1 MLNFDSPIAAFEHW
15 EKNTPSKPFL
25 RQHFNNKVLSYS
37 FEESG
42 DEIRRMAS
50 ALTAFD
56 LPPQSKIAL
65 LSKNCAHWI
74 MADIAIMMSGHISIP
89 IYPTLQAD
97 SIQQIL
103 EHSESKAIIVG
114 KLDNYESQK
123 NGIPDIHKISVEL
136 YGINENYTW
145 EGLLMQHKPIQNLLK
160 PDPSNLITIIYTSG
174 TTGSPK
180 GVMHSFANFTYASN
194 TILDILILPK
204 HPKFFSYLPLSHIA
218 ERVGIELSGI
228 YRGASITFAES
239 LETFA
244 QNLEATQPQLFFAV
258 PRIWAKFQEKLLE
271 NLPQKKLNNLLS
283 IPILNSIIK
292 KKIKK
297 KLGLS
302 EAVLMISG
310 AAPLAVSL
318 MNWYK
323 KIGITILQG
332 YGMTEDCILSHFN
345 LPEDNRIGTVG
356 RSVKGVTAK
365 LSSEGEIC
373 ILNNCL
379 MKGYYKNPE
388 DTASSFDEE
397 GYLKT
402 GDIGEYDHEGFL
414 TITGRVK
421 DQFKTDKGKYISPA
435 PIELEL
441 SKNPN
446 IEQICIVGMG
456 IPQPIL
462 LVVLTTES
470 KKTDRQELSE
480 NFIKMIKSINP
491 SLEKHEKIEKVIIMK
506 EDWTVENGLITPT
519 LKVKR
524 NQVEKIH
531 MPMYKSW
538 FDSKEKVIFEK

>member
-1 MLNFDSPIAAFEHW
+1 
-15 EKNTPSKPFL
+15 
-25 RQHFNNKVLSYS
+25 
-37 FEESG
+37 
-42 DEIRRMAS
+42 
-50 ALTAFD
+50 
-56 LPPQSKIAL
+56 
-65 LSKNCAHWI
+65 

-103 EHSESKAIIVG
+103 EHSESKAIIIG

-123 NGIPDIHKISVEL
+123 DGIPDIHKISVEL

-145 EGLLMQHKPIQNLLK
+145 EGLLMQHKPIQNVLK

-174 TTGSPK
+174 TTGNPK
-180 GVMHSFANFTYASN
+180 GVMHSVANFTYASN
-194 TILDILILPK
+194 TILDILILPE

-218 ERVGIELSGI
+218 ERVGIEMSGI
-228 YRGASITFAES
+228 FRGASITFAES

-244 QNLEATQPQLFFAV
+244 NNLEATQPQLFFAV

-283 IPILNSIIK
+283 IPIIKGIIK

-318 MNWYK
+318 MDWYK
-323 KIGITILQG
+323 KIGVTILQG

-345 LPEDNRIGTVG
+345 LPEENRIGTVG
-356 RSVKGVTAK
+356 RAVKGVTAK

-388 DTASSFDEE
+388 DTTSSFDEE

-402 GDIGEYDHEGFL
+402 GDIGEYDHDGFL
-414 TITGRVK
+414 TITGRIK

-462 LVVLTTES
+462 LVVPTSEAKNL
-470 KKTDRQELSE
+470 DRQELSK
-480 NFIKMIKSINP
+480 NLINMIKSINP

-506 EDWTVENGLITPT
+506 EDWAVENGLITPT

>member
-1 MLNFDSPIAAFEHW
+1 MLNFDSPIAAFEYW

-37 FEESG
+37 FDESG

-56 LPPQSKIAL
+56 LPPQSKVAL
-65 LSKNCAHWI
+65 LSKNCPHWI
-74 MADIAIMMSGHISIP
+74 MADIAIMMAGHISIP

-103 EHSESKAIIVG
+103 EHSESKAIIIG

-145 EGLLMQHKPIQNLLK
+145 EGLLMQHKPIQKVLK

-174 TTGSPK
+174 TTGNPK
-180 GVMHSFANFTYASN
+180 GVIHSFANFTNASN
-194 TILDILILPK
+194 TILDILILPE

-228 YRGASITFAES
+228 FRGASITFPES

-244 QNLEATQPQLFFAV
+244 HNLEATQPQLFFAV

-271 NLPQKKLNNLLS
+271 NIPQKKLNNLLS
-283 IPILNSIIK
+283 IPIIKSIIK

-318 MNWYK
+318 MEWYK

-345 LPEDNRIGTVG
+345 LHEDNRIGTVG
-356 RSVKGVTAK
+356 RAVKGVTAK

-379 MKGYYKNPE
+379 MKGYYKNSE
-388 DTASSFDEE
+388 DTASAFDEE

-441 SKNPN
+441 SKNPY

-462 LVVLTTES
+462 LVVPSTEA
-470 KKTDRQELSE
+470 KNNDRRELSE
-480 NFIKMIKSINP
+480 NLINMIKSINP
-491 SLEKHEKIEKVIIMK
+491 TLEKHEKIEKVIIMK

>member
-15 EKNTPSKPFL
+15 EKNTPTKPFL
-25 RQHFNNKVLSYS
+25 RQHINNKVHSYS

-103 EHSESKAIIVG
+103 EHSESKAIIIG

-123 NGIPDIHKISVEL
+123 DGIPDIHKISVEL

-145 EGLLMQHKPIQNLLK
+145 EGLLMQHKPIQNVLK

-174 TTGSPK
+174 TTGNPK

-194 TILDILILPK
+194 TILEILILPE

-218 ERVGIELSGI
+218 ERVGIEISGI
-228 YRGASITFAES
+228 FRGASITFAES
-239 LETFA
+239 LVTFA
-244 QNLEATQPQLFFAV
+244 NNLEATQPQLFFAV

-283 IPILNSIIK
+283 IPIIKGIIK

-318 MNWYK
+318 MDWYK

-356 RSVKGVTAK
+356 RAVKGVTAK

-388 DTASSFDEE
+388 DTTLAFDEE

-462 LVVLTTES
+462 LVVPTAEA
-470 KKTDRQELSE
+470 KNKNRQELSE
-480 NFIKMIKSINP
+480 NLINMIKTINP
-491 SLEKHEKIEKVIIMK
+491 TLEKHEKIEKAIIMS
-506 EDWTVENGLITPT
+506 EEWTVANGLMTPT

-531 MPMYKSW
+531 MPMYKTW
-538 FDSKEKVIFEK
+538 FDSKEKVIFEN

>member
-1 MLNFDSPIAAFEHW
+1 MLKFTSPLAAFEHW
-15 EKNTPSKPFL
+15 EKNTPTKPFL
-25 RQHFNNKVLSYS
+25 RQHINNKVLTYS
-37 FEESG
+37 FEKSG
-42 DEIRRMAS
+42 EEIRRMAS
-50 ALTAFD
+50 ALIALD
-56 LPPQSKIAL
+56 LPRQSKIAL
-65 LSKNCAHWI
+65 LSKNCAHWV
-74 MADIAIMMSGHISIP
+74 MADIAIMMAGHISVP

-97 SIQQIL
+97 SIQHIL
-103 EHSESKAIIVG
+103 EHSESKAIIIG
-114 KLDNYESQK
+114 KLDNYQSQK
-123 NGIPDIHKISVEL
+123 DGIPNIHKISIEL
-136 YGINENYTW
+136 YGINESHTW
-145 EGLLMQHKPIQNLLK
+145 EGLLMQHKPIQDITKL
-160 PDPSNLITIIYTSG
+160 DPSNLITIIYTSG
-174 TTGSPK
+174 TTGNPK
-180 GVMHSFANFTYASN
+180 GVMHTIGNFSQVSN
-194 TILDILILPK
+194 SVLDILVLPG

-218 ERVGIELSGI
+218 ERIGIEIGGI

-258 PRIWAKFQEKLLE
+258 PRIWAKFQEKILE
-271 NLPQKKLNNLLS
+271 NLPQKKLNTLLS
-283 IPILNSIIK
+283 IPIISGIIK

-302 EAVLMISG
+302 EAILMISG
-310 AAPLAVSL
+310 AAPLSISI
-318 MNWYK
+318 MKWYK

-345 LPEDNRIGTVG
+345 LPKENRIGTVG
-356 RSVKGVTAK
+356 RAVNGVTAK
-365 LSSEGEIC
+365 LTPEGEIC

-388 DTASSFDEE
+388 DTAKVFDEG

-462 LVVLTTES
+462 LVVPSIEG
-470 KKTDRQELSE
+470 KKKSIKELGE
-480 NFIKMIKSINP
+480 NLVHSIESINP
-491 SLEKHEKIEKVIIMK
+491 TLEKHEKIEKAIIMS
-506 EDWTVENGLITPT
+506 EEWTVENGLLTPT

-531 MPMYKSW
+531 MPMYKTW
-538 FDSKEKVIFEK
+538 FDSKEKVIFEN

>member
-74 MADIAIMMSGHISIP
+74 MADIAIMMAGHISIP

-103 EHSESKAIIVG
+103 EHSESKAIIIG

-123 NGIPDIHKISVEL
+123 DGIPDIHKISVEL

-145 EGLLMQHKPIQNLLK
+145 EGLLMQHKPIQNVLK

-174 TTGSPK
+174 TTGNPK

-194 TILDILILPK
+194 TILDILILPE

-228 YRGASITFAES
+228 FRGASITFAES

-244 QNLEATQPQLFFAV
+244 HNLEATQPHLFFAV

-271 NLPQKKLNNLLS
+271 NIPQKKLNNLLS
-283 IPILNSIIK
+283 IPIIKSIIK

-318 MNWYK
+318 MDWYK
-323 KIGITILQG
+323 KIGVTILQG

-356 RSVKGVTAK
+356 RAVKGVTAK

-402 GDIGEYDHEGFL
+402 GDIGEYDHDGFL
-414 TITGRVK
+414 TITGRIK

-462 LVVLTTES
+462 LVVPTAEAKNL
-470 KKTDRQELSE
+470 DRQELSK
-480 NFIKMIKSINP
+480 NLINMIKSINP

>member
-1 MLNFDSPIAAFEHW
+1 MLNFDSPIAAFAHW
-15 EKNTPSKPFL
+15 EKNTPTKPFL
-25 RQHFNNKVLSYS
+25 RQHISNKVHSYS

-50 ALTAFD
+50 ALTALD

-103 EHSESKAIIVG
+103 EHSESKAIIIG

-123 NGIPDIHKISVEL
+123 DGIPDIHKISVEL

-145 EGLLMQHKPIQNLLK
+145 EGLLMQHKPIQNVLK

-174 TTGSPK
+174 TTGKPK
-180 GVMHSFANFTYASN
+180 GVMHSVANFTYASN
-194 TILDILILPK
+194 TILDILILPE
-204 HPKFFSYLPLSHIA
+204 HPKLFSYLPLSHIA
-218 ERVGIELSGI
+218 ERVGIEMSGI
-228 YRGASITFAES
+228 FRGASITFAES

-244 QNLEATQPQLFFAV
+244 NNLEATQPQLFFAV

-271 NLPQKKLNNLLS
+271 NLPQKKLNNLLR
-283 IPILNSIIK
+283 IPIIKNIIK
-292 KKIKK
+292 KTIKK

-302 EAVLMISG
+302 DAVLLISG

-318 MNWYK
+318 MDWYK

-356 RSVKGVTAK
+356 RAVKGVTAK

-388 DTASSFDEE
+388 DTALAFDED

-402 GDIGEYDHEGFL
+402 GDIGEYDHQGFL

-462 LVVLTTES
+462 LVVPTAEA
-470 KKTDRQELSE
+470 KNKDRQELSQ
-480 NFIKMIKSINP
+480 NLINMIKTINP
-491 SLEKHEKIEKVIIMK
+491 TLEKHEKIEKAIIMS
-506 EDWTVENGLITPT
+506 EEWTVANGLMTPT

-531 MPMYKSW
+531 MPMYKKW
-538 FDSKEKVIFEK
+538 FDSKEKVIFEN

>member
-1 MLNFDSPIAAFEHW
+1 MLNFNSPIAAFENW
-15 EKNTPSKPFL
+15 EKNIPSKPFL
-25 RQHFNNKVLSYS
+25 IQHFNNKVLSYS
-37 FEESG
+37 FKESG

-50 ALTAFD
+50 ALIAFD

-74 MADIAIMMSGHISIP
+74 MADIAIMMAGHISIP

-103 EHSESKAIIVG
+103 EHSESKAIIIG

-123 NGIPDIHKISVEL
+123 DGIPDIHKISVEL

-145 EGLLMQHKPIQNLLK
+145 EGLLMQHKPVQNVLK

-174 TTGSPK
+174 TTGNPK
-180 GVMHSFANFTYASN
+180 GVMHSVANFTYASN
-194 TILDILILPK
+194 TILDILILPE
-204 HPKFFSYLPLSHIA
+204 HPKLFSYLPLSHIA
-218 ERVGIELSGI
+218 ERVGIEMSGI
-228 YRGASITFAES
+228 FRGASITFAES

-244 QNLEATQPQLFFAV
+244 HNLEATQPQLFFAV

-271 NLPQKKLNNLLS
+271 NLPQKKLNILLS
-283 IPILNSIIK
+283 IPIINSIIK

-318 MNWYK
+318 MDWYK

-345 LPEDNRIGTVG
+345 LPDENRIGTVG
-356 RSVKGVTAK
+356 RAVKGVTAK

-388 DTASSFDEE
+388 DTASTFDEV

-402 GDIGEYDHEGFL
+402 GDIGEYDHEGYL

-441 SKNPN
+441 SKNPY

-462 LVVLTTES
+462 LVVLTAEA
-470 KKTDRQELSE
+470 KNIDRQKLSE
-480 NFIKMIKSINP
+480 NLINMIKSINP

-531 MPMYKSW
+531 MPMYKAW

>member
-1 MLNFDSPIAAFEHW
+1 MLNFDSPIAAFENW
-15 EKNTPSKPFL
+15 EKNIPSKPFL
-25 RQHFNNKVLSYS
+25 IQHFNNKVLSYS
-37 FEESG
+37 FKESG

-50 ALTAFD
+50 ALIAFD

-74 MADIAIMMSGHISIP
+74 MADIAIMMAGHISIP

-103 EHSESKAIIVG
+103 EHSESKAIIIG

-123 NGIPDIHKISVEL
+123 DGIPDIHKISVEL

-145 EGLLMQHKPIQNLLK
+145 EGLLMQHKPVQNVLK

-174 TTGSPK
+174 TTGNPK
-180 GVMHSFANFTYASN
+180 GVMHSVANFTYASN
-194 TILDILILPK
+194 TILDILILPE
-204 HPKFFSYLPLSHIA
+204 HPKLFSYLPLSHIA
-218 ERVGIELSGI
+218 ERVGIEMSGI
-228 YRGASITFAES
+228 FRGASITFAES

-244 QNLEATQPQLFFAV
+244 HNLEATQPQLFFAV

-271 NLPQKKLNNLLS
+271 NLPQKKLNILLS
-283 IPILNSIIK
+283 IPIINSIIK

-318 MNWYK
+318 MDWYK

-345 LPEDNRIGTVG
+345 LPDENRIGTVG
-356 RSVKGVTAK
+356 RAVKGVTAK

-388 DTASSFDEE
+388 DTASTFDEV

-402 GDIGEYDHEGFL
+402 GDIGEYDHEGYL

-441 SKNPN
+441 SKNPY

-462 LVVLTTES
+462 LVVLTAEA
-470 KKTDRQELSE
+470 KNIDRQKLSE
-480 NFIKMIKSINP
+480 NLINMIKSINP

-524 NQVEKIH
+524 NQVEEIH
-531 MPMYKSW
+531 MPMYKAW